1 MKNYF
6 YPEFILY
13 HGTIYQIEKDE
24 SGKDCAVYEQGLD
37 GDYTLLH
44 CDPSTIRANGKKLN

>member
-24 SGKDCAVYEQGLD
+24 SGKDCVVYEQGLD
-37 GDYTLLH
+37 GGYTPLH
-44 CDPSTIRANGKKLN
+44 CDPSTLRANGKKLN